1 MDIVDNPSLLSLHR
15 KSWEFNVARVITM
28 LEVRQKLTLV
38 AMPVHLSYS
47 STAALPPSS
56 LLSTT
61 HVFNSYLA
69 YIGPVKRDEPILS
82 AISSGW
88 SLSNP
93 TPTGN

>member
-1 MDIVDNPSLLSLHR
+1 MDMVDNPSLLSLHR

-61 HVFNSYLA
+61 LMFSIH
-69 YIGPVKRDEPILS
+69 I
-82 AISSGW
+82 
-88 SLSNP
+88 
-93 TPTGN
+93 